1 MDVYFDNAASTR
13 VRKEV
18 IELMVKT
25 MEADYA
31 NPGARHKKGVEAE
44 EYIRQAASRIGK
56 CIGAQPK
63 EILFTSGGT
72 ESNNLALTGAARANA
87 RQGRHIITSAIEHA
101 AVYRPLEAL
110 QEEGFELTV
119 LPVDKRGQVSQRAL
133 KEALREDTILVSI
146 MYVNN
151 EMGAIEP
158 VDCFGPLIKAANPH
172 TLFHVDAV
180 QAFGKLPIR
189 VKDWRIDLLS
199 VSGHKLQGPKGV
211 GFLYAASGVKL
222 APLLFGGGQQR
233 GLRSGTLNAPGIAG
247 LGLAGELAYSDLAK
261 TTEEIRN
268 ISECIIKGLSDVEGV
283 YSNSCLE
290 EGVPHILSL
299 RVEGIPSE
307 VLLHA
312 LEEKGIYVSSGAA
325 CSSSHPGI
333 SGTLRAIGL
342 REEEAASTIRL
353 SFSRDT
359 TLEEGEYFLKQFRA
373 LLPLLRRFV
382 RR

>member
-211 GFLYAASGVKL
+211 GFLYASSGVKL

-233 GLRSGTLNAPGIAG
+233 GLRSGTLNTPGIAG

-261 TTEEIRN
+261 TAEEIRN

-353 SFSRDT
+353 SFSRDNT
-359 TLEEGEYFLKQFRA
+359 VEEGEYVLSQFRA